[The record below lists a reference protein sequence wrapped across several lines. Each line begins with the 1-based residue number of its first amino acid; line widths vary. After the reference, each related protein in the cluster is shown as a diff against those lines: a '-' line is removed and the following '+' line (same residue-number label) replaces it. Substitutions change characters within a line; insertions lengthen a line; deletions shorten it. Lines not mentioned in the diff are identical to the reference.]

1 MTCSEF
7 VAHFSEFYD
16 GTAPEDFARRAED
29 HLATCPTCCRYQEVV
44 ERGAKL
50 LRRLPAP
57 DLPEDFR
64 PRLQH
69 RIFHVDD
76 PVVPGGP
83 TSSVSTIMAVV
94 GMAVL
99 LAAVAWSPALRPR
112 VPVVDLPP
120 IVVSRP
126 PALLRVTP
134 VRAFPFG
141 SGIPAGWAAEIRQ
154 WEDLWGDAN
163 WLLFEYSPL
172 SQRYRGTP
180 GVQRVGLDSDR

>member
-7 VAHFSEFYD
+7 VAHFSEYYD
-16 GTAPEDFARRAED
+16 GTAPEEFARRAEE
-29 HLATCPTCCRYQEVV
+29 HLERCPTCCRYRDVV
-44 ERGAKL
+44 ERGAGL

-57 DLPEDFR
+57 DLPDDFR

-99 LAAVAWSPALRPR
+99 LAAVAWSPALRPQM
-112 VPVVDLPP
+112 PVVDLPP

-126 PALLRVTP
+126 PAALGVTP
-134 VRAFPFG
+134 AGAFPFG
-141 SGIPAGWAAEIRQ
+141 VAIPARRAADMRQ
-154 WEDLWGDAN
+154 WEDLWDDAN

-172 SQRYRGTP
+172 SRRYRAAT